1 MARVYRKGTR
11 PQKDSKG
18 VGCGLFPYITDSHS
32 PTKHTR
38 TRIHTHL
45 PRPSITCGALQDR
58 KASCSQRLWG
68 PEMGLTLSHG
78 LKRRAAGR
86 GVNKVAKA
94 KIKGRPGPA
103 HAVYC
108 QELEAP
114 WK

>member
-1 MARVYRKGTR
+1 MLAVDYFLTLQSQ
-11 PQKDSKG
+11 PHQA
-18 VGCGLFPYITDSHS
+18 
-32 PTKHTR
+32 HTHAH
-38 TRIHTHL
+38 THTHL